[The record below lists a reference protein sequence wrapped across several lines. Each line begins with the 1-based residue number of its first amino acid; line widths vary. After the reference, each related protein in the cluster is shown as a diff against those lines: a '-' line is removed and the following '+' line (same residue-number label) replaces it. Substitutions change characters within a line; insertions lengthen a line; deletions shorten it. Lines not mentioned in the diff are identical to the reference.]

1 MRLVMILVA
10 VPLAALVSC
19 AGWEVRPE
27 SAVIMAPADQVWNDT
42 LELLRE
48 QEFKID
54 QQDNNKRELQATRD
68 IVLRVITD
76 KSTTRGTVEKERH
89 QIDLSV
95 KARGEDGSLVEVV
108 YRIEKLVVEDPAFRF
123 IAALR
128 DRVMIRSRGSESA
141 PSRRR

>member
-1 MRLVMILVA
+1 MRLAMILVA

-48 QEFKID
+48 RDFKVD

-76 KSTTRGTVEKERH
+76 KRTTRGTVEKERH

-95 KARGEDGSLVEVV
+95 KARGEDGSLVEVT

>member
-1 MRLVMILVA
+1 MILVA

-68 IVLRVITD
+68 IVLRNISD

-89 QIDLSV
+89 QVDLLV
-95 KARGEDGSLVEVV
+95 KARGEDGSLVEVI

>member
-1 MRLVMILVA
+1 MRLAMILVA

-27 SAVIMAPADQVWNDT
+27 SAVIMAPPDEVWNT
-42 LELLRE
+42 AQELLRE
-48 QEFKID
+48 RDFKVSL
-54 QQDNNKRELQATRD
+54 QDSTKRELEATRD

-76 KSTTRGTVEKERH
+76 KSTKGNVEKERH

-95 KARGEDGSLVEVV
+95 KARGEDGSLVEVT

>member
-1 MRLVMILVA
+1 MRLAMILVA

-42 LELLRE
+42 LDLLRE

-54 QQDNNKRELQATRD
+54 QQDHNKRALQATRD
-68 IVLRVITD
+68 IVLRTIAD
-76 KSTTRGTVEKERH
+76 KSTPRGTVEKERH
-89 QIDLSV
+89 QIDLLV
-95 KARGEDGSLVEVV
+95 KARGEDGSLVEII
-108 YRIEKLVVEDPAFRF
+108 YRIDKLVVENPAFRF

-141 PSRRR
+141 PSRQR

>member
-1 MRLVMILVA
+1 MRLAMILVA

-27 SAVIMAPADQVWNDT
+27 SAVIMASPDEVWNT
-42 LELLRE
+42 AQELLRE
-48 QEFKID
+48 RDFKVSL
-54 QQDNNKRELQATRD
+54 QDSTKRELQATRD

-76 KSTTRGTVEKERH
+76 KSTKGTAEKERH

-95 KARGEDGSLVEVV
+95 KARGEDGSLVEVT
-108 YRIEKLVVEDPAFRF
+108 YRIEKLVVEDPSFRF

-128 DRVMIRSRGSESA
+128 DRVTNRSRGSESA

>member
-10 VPLAALVSC
+10 VPLADLGSC
-19 AGWEVRPE
+19 AGGEARPE
-27 SAVIMAPADQVWNDT
+27 SAVITAPADQVWNET

-89 QIDLSV
+89 QIDLLV
-95 KARGEDGSLVEVV
+95 NTLGAECGPGAR
-108 YRIEKLVVEDPAFRF
+108 I
-123 IAALR
+123 
-128 DRVMIRSRGSESA
+128 
-141 PSRRR
+141 

>member
-1 MRLVMILVA
+1 MRLAMILVA

-89 QIDLSV
+89 QIDLLV
-95 KARGEDGSLVEVV
+95 KARGEDGSLVEII

-128 DRVMIRSRGSESA
+128 DRVMIRSRGSESP

>member
-1 MRLVMILVA
+1 MILVA

-42 LELLRE
+42 LDLLRE

-68 IVLRVITD
+68 IVLRNIAD
-76 KSTTRGTVEKERH
+76 KSTPRGTVEKERH
-89 QIDLSV
+89 QVDLLV
-95 KARGEDGSLVEVV
+95 KARGEDGSLVEVI